1 MTVQVQCYS
10 GRKADERPIRVG
22 IGDHVFMVE
31 DVVKQWYGP
40 EDTFFR
46 VRADDGNVYLLRLER
61 ATSAWSM
68 EWPQNAR

>member
-1 MTVQVQCYS
+1 V
-10 GRKADERPIRVG
+10 
-22 IGDHVFMVE
+22 VE
-31 DVVKQWYGP
+31 QWYGP

-46 VRADDGNVYLLRLER
+46 VRADDSNVYLLRLER